1 MSPIRYFYETKNY
14 SQVAKEFGT
23 KRQRVKFWVELVQIM
38 HEHGLIKRALKKHQ
52 KKINITKYRKKL
64 KALLGLGK
72 GKFKQSVTY
81 VPDEIS

>member
-1 MSPIRYFYETKNY
+1 
-14 SQVAKEFGT
+14 
-23 KRQRVKFWVELVQIM
+23 M
-38 HEHGLIKRALKKHQ
+38 HGHGLIKRALKKHQ